1 MVVSRDESIL
11 LFFLLICFQAFPK
24 KYAIMLKKT
33 PHYAPIMLHFLTKLL
48 FKIGH
53 SHCKYTLHK
62 LRVRSK
68 GLGALSLSNECLA
81 RETRASQ

>member
-1 MVVSRDESIL
+1 MKEIL
-11 LFFLLICFQAFPK
+11 SNIQCHTFFLIRK
-24 KYAIMLKKT
+24 WSIMLKKT

-68 GLGALSLSNECLA
+68 CLGALIMSLSNERLA